1 MQFFHVVE
9 NFDDSPRSF
18 VRKTFFVFFFLA
30 LVSLRVAN
38 VFYVDT
44 ATIRTVGRR
53 VEMLRT
59 TRTVGRGAES
69 VVGCKPFFRVDGC
82 CCISVHVP
90 TSFRCCEIQP
100 VVLGD
105 EKMSERV
112 FMMLPRECFVFVLQ
126 DS

>member
-1 MQFFHVVE
+1 MLKQTTISMSVYIFVQFFNVVE

-18 VRKTFFVFFFLA
+18 VRKTFFLA

-69 VVGCKPFFRVDGC
+69 VVGCKP
-82 CCISVHVP
+82 
-90 TSFRCCEIQP
+90 
-100 VVLGD
+100 
-105 EKMSERV
+105 V
-112 FMMLPRECFVFVLQ
+112 FPC
-126 DS
+126 